1 MQKGTAKKWI
11 EKIDNKKYASSW
23 KDADILVQNAVSI
36 DDWEKTM
43 SAARDPFGE
52 VLSRDIDETKY
63 YKELPGAPDGEYVG
77 IVFQTSFK
85 NKKSSKEKVTTK
97 KGEDGIWRVVGY
109 FIE

>member
-1 MQKGTAKKWI
+1 MKKLFIILMCLRLLGITQSENITLSKESAISAAKKWI

-63 YKELPGAPDGEYVG
+63 YKEYQELLME
-77 IVFQTSFK
+77 
-85 NKKSSKEKVTTK
+85 NM
-97 KGEDGIWRVVGY
+97 
-109 FIE
+109 